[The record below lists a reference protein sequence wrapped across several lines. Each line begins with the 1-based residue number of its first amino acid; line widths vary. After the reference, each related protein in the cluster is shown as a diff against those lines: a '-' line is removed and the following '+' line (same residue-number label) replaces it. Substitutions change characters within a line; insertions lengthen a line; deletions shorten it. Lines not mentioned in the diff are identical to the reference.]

1 MRVGPFTLHAS
12 KRQLLCSGARVPLG
26 PRTFDLLCA
35 LAQRAGSLVSKDELL
50 DAVWPGRDIEETNLH
65 VQASK
70 LRKVLGPDALITVAG
85 RGYRLALPVRA
96 ADPSPAAEA
105 VNPTRPLS
113 IVVLPFVEPVA
124 PPAQAYFADAVTD
137 DVTTQLARIKG
148 SFVIASSTA
157 LALRGETLSL
167 AACAREL
174 GVRYVLQGRIERGRG
189 RLELN
194 ARLSDAQTLAVLWSG
209 DFTVGAADLR
219 TLRRELVARLA
230 ASLDLE
236 LVHAAGGPEP
246 DRRDGRVQAALPDA
260 VPRRGPVHRDH
271 ARLPGTGGLAAV
283 DRNGAGGLDS
293 IIDPERPVHDSNGVP
308 AQDRP
313 APVRTET
320 AAPRGRTL
328 ECQ

>member
-113 IVVLPFVEPVA
+113 IVVLPFVEPGA

-148 SFVIASSTA
+148 CFVIASSTA
-157 LALRGETLSL
+157 LAPRGETLSL

-293 IIDPERPVHDSNGVP
+293 IIDPE
-308 AQDRP
+308 
-313 APVRTET
+313 
-320 AAPRGRTL
+320 
-328 ECQ
+328 